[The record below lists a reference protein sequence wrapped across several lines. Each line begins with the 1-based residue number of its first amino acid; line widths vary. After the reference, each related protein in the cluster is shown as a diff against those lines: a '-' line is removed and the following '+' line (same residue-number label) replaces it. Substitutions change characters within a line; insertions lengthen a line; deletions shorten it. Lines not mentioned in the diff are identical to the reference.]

1 MSGSLFAAGR
11 FLIGVAE
18 AGAYPGIIFYLTLW
32 FPKRYRVQAVALMT
46 IGSPLG
52 NMFGSLFGG
61 LLLNLD
67 GVLGFAGWQWVFI
80 ATGVPAVLLFALIA
94 KYLPNGPQD
103 AGFINDREKAW
114 LSGELSRDEISQTCT
129 PIRCGFCS
137 TGGCGGSR
145 WCIR

>member
-1 MSGSLFAAGR
+1 VFAAVR
-11 FLIGVAE
+11 FLIGAAE
-18 AGAYPGIIFYLTLW
+18 AGAYPGIIYYLTLW
-32 FPKRYRVQAVALMT
+32 FPKRYRVQALALMT

-67 GVLGFAGWQWVFI
+67 GVLGLGGRQWVFI
-80 ATGVPAVLLFALIA
+80 ATGVPAVVLFALIA

-103 AGFINDREKAW
+103 ARFINERESAGSPVSWHGAK
-114 LSGELSRDEISQTCT
+114 SRKRCT

-137 TGGCGGSR
+137 TGGCGPSR
-145 WCIR
+145 PCIR